1 MRFIGNKEKLVDKIF
16 QIMSEKGVR
25 GDSFFDV
32 FSGTTSVAQFFKRK
46 GYETITSDL
55 LYFSYVLQ
63 QAYIVNNKEPQF
75 DNLLKE
81 LDFHGSKLFASPL
94 SVIVEYLNQI
104 PPVEGFIYHN
114 YTPKGTRH
122 LEQPRMYFSNENGQI
137 IDAIRKKIEE
147 WKNEKLINSS
157 EYYILLAC
165 LIETVPF
172 YANITGVYAAFQ
184 KKWDPRAIKR
194 IELREIQILINK
206 KKNYAYN
213 ENSVELAKNIDA
225 DIFYLDPP
233 YNQRQY
239 APNYHLLETI
249 AKYDNPSI
257 KGVTGLR
264 DYSNQKS
271 AFCNSK
277 TGISE
282 LEKIAKNARCKFL
295 IMSYNSEGI
304 MPQEEIQKTLSKYGR
319 VELVDFKYLR
329 FKSNNNGDSKHKKHI
344 KEQLYI
350 LNKFKCKTNE

>member
-1 MRFIGNKEKLVDKIF
+1 MRFIGNKENLVEKIS
-16 QIMSEKGVR
+16 QIMQEKGVQ

-32 FSGTTSVAQFFKRK
+32 FSGTTSVAQFFKK
-46 GYETITSDL
+46 LKYKTITSDL

-75 DNLLKE
+75 EKLLKK
-81 LDFHGSKLFASPL
+81 LNFQGGKLFASPL
-94 SVIVEYLNQI
+94 SIVVEYLNQI
-104 PPVEGFIYHN
+104 PPTEGFIYQN
-114 YTPKGTRH
+114 YTPQGTEH
-122 LEQPRMYFSNENGQI
+122 LEQPRMYFSNENGKI
-137 IDAIRKKIEE
+137 IDAIRQKIEE
-147 WKNEKLINSS
+147 WKNEKLITQN
-157 EYYILLAC
+157 EYYILIAC

-184 KKWDPRAIKR
+184 KNWDPRAVKKID
-194 IELREIQILINK
+194 LREIKLLLNNK
-206 KKNYAYN
+206 LNEAYN
-213 ENSVELAKNIDA
+213 EDSVILASKINA

-249 AKYDNPSI
+249 AKYDNPKI

-271 AFCNSK
+271 AFCNPKS
-277 TGISE
+277 GVIE
-282 LEKIAKNARCKFL
+282 LEKIVKNAHCKFL

-304 MPQEEIQKTLSKYGR
+304 MPENMILETLGKYGK
-319 VELVDFKYLR
+319 VELIEFQYLR
-329 FKSNNNGDSKHKKHI
+329 FKSNNNGASKHKKHI

-350 LNKFKCKTNE
+350 LNKFKN